1 MRTSPGVFLPG
12 RPRVCRPRLD
22 SAEMNPVFAD
32 LPVSVFEVMSRL
44 AREHNAVNLGQGF
57 PDDPGPEDVRRKAAE
72 TVIDGWNQYPPM
84 MGIPELRHAIASHY
98 AYWQGLSLDPDSE
111 VMVTS
116 GATEAITGALF
127 ALIEPGDEVVLF
139 QPLYDAYLPL
149 VLRAGGVPKFVRLE
163 PPHWQ
168 FTEEML
174 AGAFSDKTKLVLFNN
189 PLNPAAIVYERDA
202 LDLLTRF
209 CQRFDA
215 IAVCD
220 EVWEHVV
227 FDGRRHVPLLAI
239 PGMRERCVKIGSA
252 GKIFSLTGWKV
263 GFVCA
268 APALMRGLAKAHQ
281 YITFTTPPNLQA
293 AVAYGLGKTDDYF
306 ENMRRDFQRSRD
318 RFADGLR
325 RLGFPMLDCE
335 GSYFLNVDLAPLGL
349 NEDDEAFCR
358 RLVVEHKVAAI
369 PVSAFYAADPIRS
382 VVRFCF
388 AKRDTTLDT
397 ALERLAGVLER
408 RR

>member
-1 MRTSPGVFLPG
+1 
-12 RPRVCRPRLD
+12 
-22 SAEMNPVFAD
+22 MNPVFAG

-44 AREHNAVNLGQGF
+44 AREHAAVNLGQGF

-72 TVIDGWNQYPPM
+72 AVVSGWNQYPPM
-84 MGIPELRHAIASHY
+84 MGIAELRQAIATHY
-98 AYWQGLSLDPDSE
+98 RHWQGLELDPETE

-116 GATEAITGALF
+116 GATEALAGSLL

-149 VLRAGGVPKFVRLE
+149 VKRAGGVPRFVRLE
-163 PPHWQ
+163 PPHWR

-174 AGAFSDKTKLVLFNN
+174 AQAFSPKTKVVLFNN
-189 PLNPAAIVYERDA
+189 PLNPSCTVFPRE
-202 LDLLTRF
+202 DLELLARF
-209 CQRFDA
+209 CERFDA
-215 IAVCD
+215 VAVCD

-227 FDGRRHVPLLAI
+227 FDGRAHLPLLAI

-268 APALMRGLAKAHQ
+268 APQVLRGLAKAHQ
-281 YITFTTPPNLQA
+281 FITFTTPPNLQA
-293 AVAYGLGKTDDYF
+293 AVAYGLGKDDAYYVD
-306 ENMRRDFQRSRD
+306 MRRDFQRSRD

-325 RLGFPMLDCE
+325 TLGFPVLD
-335 GSYFLNVDLAPLGL
+335 SQATYFINIDLKPLGL
-349 NEDDEAFCR
+349 NEDDESFCK
-358 RLVVEHKVAAI
+358 RLVAEHQVAAI

-388 AKRDTTLDT
+388 AKHDKTLDT
-397 ALERLAGVLER
+397 ALERLAGVLR
-408 RR
+408 TL